1 MQVLTGSISTYVFTI
16 LYDRAAFLTLFR
28 APGLTQAETW
38 QAVHGMIE
46 QNETASAAA
55 RREMIEETGLQP
67 ERFFKLDYVE
77 TFYSE
82 ITDSIHLVPAFAAF
96 VPSAPAAV
104 ISSEHTKFEW
114 CSPDE
119 ARERFPFRGQRE
131 AVRMIADATKWW
143 PAVRA
148 ELKDMGSER

>member
-1 MQVLTGSISTYVFTI
+1 MRLLTGSISTYVFTI

-46 QNETASAAA
+46 EQESAVAAA

-77 TFYSE
+77 TFYSD
-82 ITDSIHLVPAFAAF
+82 ITDAVHAVPTFAAF
-96 VPSAPAAV
+96 VPSAPAAI
-104 ISSEHTKFEW
+104 ISAEHTAFEW

-119 ARERFPFRGQRE
+119 ARERFVFRGQRE
-131 AVRMIADATKWW
+131 AVQMIADATKWW
-143 PAVRA
+143 PAVA
-148 ELKDMGSER
+148 PDLKEIG